1 MTNRNLEIFVAVAEC
16 GKMSQAARNLFITQ
30 SSVSQAIAEIEKE
43 YGVLLFERLS
53 RSLYLTET
61 GRDFLIYAKKVLT
74 LQSEMEGF
82 LRDTSKLQKVRIGAT
97 VTVGTCLI
105 SPIILRLTETLPGIR
120 AEVTVA
126 NTNIVEDRL
135 LKNQLDIGL
144 VEGKIRHPDIIAEKV
159 MKDDMALIC
168 SSKSPF
174 FGRHEIDV
182 KELDG
187 QPLILREQGS
197 GTRDQLERV
206 MKAEHLF
213 VNALWECCNSEAII
227 NGVLY
232 GHAMTVMSKRL
243 VAQHIS
249 EGKLW
254 ACDITGADL
263 SRTFD
268 IVYHKDKMIN
278 TGLSAFI
285 NICRNF
291 EITGGEAR
299 NGSL

>member
-61 GRDFLIYAKKVLT
+61 GRDFLTYAKKVLT

-105 SPIILRLTETLPGIR
+105 SPIILCLKEALPGIR
-120 AEVTVA
+120 AEITVA

-144 VEGKIRHPDIIAEKV
+144 VEGKIRHPDIVVENV
-159 MKDDMALIC
+159 MNDDMALIC
-168 SSKSPF
+168 SPKSPF
-174 FGRHEIDV
+174 FGRQQIAVE
-182 KELDG
+182 ELDS

-206 MKAEHLF
+206 MKAKHLAI
-213 VNALWECCNSEAII
+213 NALWECCNSEAII

-232 GHAMTVMSKRL
+232 DHAMSVMSKRL
-243 VAQHIS
+243 VSQHIS
-249 EGKLW
+249 EGRLW

-268 IVYHKDKMIN
+268 IVYHKDKMLN
-278 TGLSAFI
+278 TGLSTFI
-285 NICRNF
+285 SICRSF
-291 EITGGEAR
+291 EPYREEA
-299 NGSL
+299 